1 MVAEGHLVHANA
13 FAMAVSVEPL
23 ADVVAR
29 VAAEIG
35 PDRAPVTA
43 RRRLSAPAH

>member
-1 MVAEGHLVHANA
+1 VHANA

-23 ADVVAR
+23 AEIVAR

-35 PDRAPVTA
+35 PDRAPISA
-43 RRRLSAPAH
+43 RRRLA